1 MNSDTDSNSLDER
14 RISGVEFVSYA
25 PGNLIPGVFLITWNT
40 CWRSYTI
47 SEQEERDMT
56 EAVRKTQTGSNSGQR
71 FSARYVA
78 FVGVFGAIA
87 AVLMYL
93 EFPLPFAPA
102 FYKLDFSEVPVLI
115 GTFSL
120 GPLAGVLIEF
130 IKILLHFIIK
140 GTQTAGVG
148 EIANFAVGCAMIL
161 PAGIIYRL
169 HKTKK
174 NALIGMAAGTL
185 VMAFAGAFFNAFVV
199 LPAYAKAFQMPIEAL
214 VEMGTKV
221 NPSIT
226 SLFTFVLLAVVPF
239 NLVKGVLVSF
249 VTWLLYKRVSG
260 FIHRAAG

>member
-1 MNSDTDSNSLDER
+1 MAET
-14 RISGVEFVSYA
+14 VK
-25 PGNLIPGVFLITWNT
+25 
-40 CWRSYTI
+40 
-47 SEQEERDMT
+47 
-56 EAVRKTQTGSNSGQR
+56 KTQTGNRSGQR

-78 FVGVFGAIA
+78 FIGVFGAIA

-120 GPLAGVLIEF
+120 GPLAGIAIEF
-130 IKILLHFIIK
+130 VKILIHFLIK

-148 EIANFAVGCAMIL
+148 EAANFAVGCAFIL
-161 PAGIIYRL
+161 PAGIIYKM

-174 NALIGMAAGTL
+174 NAVIGMAAGTL

-199 LPAYAKAFQMPIEAL
+199 LPAYAAAFHMQLDAL
-214 VEMGTKV
+214 VAMGTEV
-221 NPSIT
+221 NPSIN
-226 SLFTFVLLAVVPF
+226 SLFTFVLFAVVPF
-239 NLVKGVLVSF
+239 NLVKGVLVSV

-260 FIHRAAG
+260 YIHRAAG

>member
-1 MNSDTDSNSLDER
+1 
-14 RISGVEFVSYA
+14 
-25 PGNLIPGVFLITWNT
+25 
-40 CWRSYTI
+40 
-47 SEQEERDMT
+47 MT
-56 EAVRKTQTGSNSGQR
+56 EAVRNPQTGSNSGQR

-148 EIANFAVGCAMIL
+148 EIANFAVG
-161 PAGIIYRL
+161 
-169 HKTKK
+169 
-174 NALIGMAAGTL
+174 
-185 VMAFAGAFFNAFVV
+185 
-199 LPAYAKAFQMPIEAL
+199 
-214 VEMGTKV
+214 
-221 NPSIT
+221 
-226 SLFTFVLLAVVPF
+226 
-239 NLVKGVLVSF
+239 
-249 VTWLLYKRVSG
+249 
-260 FIHRAAG
+260 